1 MSSESTP
8 VVIIDKD
15 NTTGYYW
22 DASEITT
29 KVVYEYGR
37 NRPFAYAE
45 VSLKRTYFYSTD
57 LYWNTAPHCPKDNSG
72 VAIPPNIVLGTTTIH
87 IEAYGQSYDMIIDD
101 KEDVE
106 DYIVLKC
113 YNKAY
118 KLRSAIYLSSLCA
131 MTGTVSGSTITCYF
145 ASDPSNSIGTATV
158 TNNRFAISYNID
170 STSSVTFN
178 CILDS
183 KKNIIVDFI
192 EGVGSAIFKFI
203 SVKALGFTPENCVCD
218 KGFSYGYDAYAPT
231 IGTSYAQADMQLIKN
246 APKIAG
252 EDVVK
257 LRVNY
262 ICWDLIKA
270 LGYLSNRWPFF
281 YDKAY
286 FVDYND
292 SNYCNKMYAMR
303 LDYGVDDNTGENL
316 SYTQAEE
323 GGASKGL
330 DIYHIV
336 DSIDQGTSYVQS
348 SQIVNSENHSER
360 VFISDAN
367 KEVNGTEV
375 VFPYP
380 ETYDSSKFDNTTRD
394 ELTRKLAFEKLATFF
409 KPLDCV
415 QFTISEMNGDISNV
429 IPDVIATS
437 FSDLPS
443 TANNGDIGLVT
454 DGLMKTFYQY
464 DASATEDKWKLY
476 VYATFSNT
484 RDTRFSVYTCIAN
497 LDDIQNNVKM
507 QDAPLS
513 YVQLS
518 WPECMTTFT
527 FGNPEFIDSAFISGK
542 LEQNS
547 VVSVVD
553 GTTDLSISD
562 KMSAKI
568 VVGNQTLSELDDD
581 RTGFN
586 GLIMEKNRNSELYR
600 LAGYNNGT
608 LEAYFDSQGRIL
620 SGNAE
625 FGSGNLIS
633 GVMIDHNGITI
644 AGSTDEKYVPYET
657 DSSGNNTVDANTYQ
671 IQAGGIN
678 GGIVKIDK
686 YGLRTYSTANVL
698 QCSVGTDGAISA
710 GEGRVKIGPNGL
722 STYDSNNNRV
732 CYVGTDGQFVGI
744 KATYANT
751 AGSATS
757 ADNADNAGYASS
769 AGGGYVVIDY
779 NGLRTYSSVGHTS
792 STLQCS
798 VGSKGAITAGQGRVV
813 LDRAGLRTFDGDY
826 NTYESSSTWVD
837 SHLQCS
843 VGTDGVFSAGSMKA
857 IIDKEGIK
865 VYGGNA
871 SSSFMSTGLQFSSK
885 SYGTTGPVTTIES
898 YTTDSA
904 YTNYPSKTVSALAFK
919 GWTQEGGNTQEMR
932 IWVYGG
938 IASEGDVNANVNHGG
953 CNAIAG
959 EFYWKTY
966 ATQGY
971 AQPTPPMATGDS
983 IYYWYHIIRSGYT
996 GRAGNGKRYYYGWL
1010 EQGGFDG
1017 TSTSA
1022 STDPVSFPIS
1032 FDSIQGAM
1040 CCSYRKGPGDEGNDY
1055 VSNISNSGMNCRHES
1070 GKGFY
1075 WRAWGYVFVEI
1086 TPTY

>member
-8 VVIIDKD
+8 VVIIDR
-15 NTTGYYW
+15 NNPTGYYW

-106 DYIVLKC
+106 DYVVLKC

-303 LDYGVDDNTGENL
+303 LDYGVDDKTGENL

-336 DSIDQGTSYVQS
+336 ESIDQGTSYVQS

-360 VFISDAN
+360 VIISDASR
-367 KEVNGTEV
+367 EVNGTEV

-429 IPDVIATS
+429 IPDVIVTS

-464 DASATEDKWKLY
+464 DASATGDKWKLY

-671 IQAGGIN
+671 IQAGGVN

-710 GEGRVKIGPNGL
+710 GGGRVKIGPNGL

-757 ADNADNAGYASS
+757 AENADNAGYASS
-769 AGGGYVVIDY
+769 AGGGYVVVDY
-779 NGLRTYSSVGHTS
+779 NGLRTYSNVNHDS

-798 VGSKGAITAGQGRVV
+798 VGSDGKIIAGAGAVQLDKTGFNTYDTSGNLRTTIGVDGTLKIYSNNDINGLRVYGEYNETYEDYDVGAIYSGYSTDNEFILNLYARGAG
-813 LDRAGLRTFDGDY
+813 GL
-826 NTYESSSTWVD
+826 ESGYIRMYAP
-837 SHLQCS
+837 H
-843 VGTDGVFSAGSMKA
+843 GV
-857 IIDKEGIK
+857 
-865 VYGGNA
+865 Y
-871 SSSFMSTGLQFSSK
+871 
-885 SYGTTGPVTTIES
+885 
-898 YTTDSA
+898 
-904 YTNYPSKTVSALAFK
+904 
-919 GWTQEGGNTQEMR
+919 
-932 IWVYGG
+932 
-938 IASEGDVNANVNHGG
+938 ANEI
-953 CNAIAG
+953 NAIVD
-959 EFYWKTY
+959 YKT
-966 ATQGY
+966 
-971 AQPTPPMATGDS
+971 S
-983 IYYWYHIIRSGYT
+983 
-996 GRAGNGKRYYYGWL
+996 
-1010 EQGGFDG
+1010 

-1022 STDPVSFPIS
+1022 TFDGKTCTHTRWTIRYVYKKDASLGKRVWTETGGIVTINDSSKELSEGTYFVSFLKT
-1032 FDSIQGAM
+1032 GN
-1040 CCSYRKGPGDEGNDY
+1040 EGNVIPSPLGAVVHTIRK
-1055 VSNISNSGMNCRHES
+1055 VSSNNGWNYIVSLSGSGMNFLS
-1070 GKGFY
+1070 AQGTGFTY
-1075 WRAWGYVFVEI
+1075 RAWGLSAL
-1086 TPTY
+1086 

>member
-8 VVIIDKD
+8 VVIIDRD
-15 NTTGYYW
+15 NPTGYYW

-45 VSLKRTYFYSTD
+45 VSFKRTYFYSTD

-106 DYIVLKC
+106 DYVVLKC

-303 LDYGVDDNTGENL
+303 LDYGVDDKTGENL

-336 DSIDQGTSYVQS
+336 ESIDQGTSYVQS

-360 VFISDAN
+360 VIISDASR
-367 KEVNGTEV
+367 EVNGTEV

-454 DGLMKTFYQY
+454 DGLMKTYYQY

-657 DSSGNNTVDANTYQ
+657 DSSGNNNVDANTYQ
-671 IQAGGIN
+671 IQAGGVN
-678 GGIVKIDK
+678 GGIVKLDK
-686 YGLRTYSTANVL
+686 YGLRTYSTSNVL

-710 GEGRVKIGPNGL
+710 GGGRVKIGPNGL

-769 AGGGYVVIDY
+769 AGGGYVVVDY
-779 NGLRTYSSVGHTS
+779 NGLRTYSSTTHAGN
-792 STLQCS
+792 TLQCS
-798 VGSKGAITAGQGRVV
+798 VGSDGKIVAGAGAVQLDKTGFNTYDTSGNLRTSIGTDGTLKIYSNNNTNGLRIHGRYNETYQDYDTGAIYSSYSTDNKYILNLFARGAEGLSSGYIRLFAPQGVYADDINAIVQYRTSTNTSETFDGETCTHKQWTIRYVYKKDASLGRVV
-813 LDRAGLRTFDGDY
+813 WTETGGTVTVND
-826 NTYESSSTWVD
+826 SSRE
-837 SHLQCS
+837 
-843 VGTDGVFSAGSMKA
+843 
-857 IIDKEGIK
+857 I
-865 VYGGNA
+865 
-871 SSSFMSTGLQFSSK
+871 
-885 SYGTTGPVTTIES
+885 
-898 YTTDSA
+898 
-904 YTNYPSKTVSALAFK
+904 
-919 GWTQEGGNTQEMR
+919 
-932 IWVYGG
+932 
-938 IASEGDVNANVNHGG
+938 SEGSY
-953 CNAIAG
+953 
-959 EFYWKTY
+959 F
-966 ATQGY
+966 
-971 AQPTPPMATGDS
+971 
-983 IYYWYHIIRSGYT
+983 
-996 GRAGNGKRYYYGWL
+996 
-1010 EQGGFDG
+1010 
-1017 TSTSA
+1017 
-1022 STDPVSFPIS
+1022 VSFLRIS
-1032 FDSIQGAM
+1032 DVDDVIPNPLGGEVHTI
-1040 CCSYRKGPGDEGNDY
+1040 RKVSSNNGWNY
-1055 VSNISNSGMNCRHES
+1055 VISLGSLGMNILSAQGR
-1070 GKGFY
+1070 GFTY
-1075 WRAWGYVFVEI
+1075 RAWGAS
-1086 TPTY
+1086 TL

>member
-1 MSSESTP
+1 MSSESSP
-8 VVIIDKD
+8 VVIIDRD
-15 NTTGYYW
+15 NSTGYYW

-45 VSLKRTYFYSTD
+45 VSLKRTYFYSND
-57 LYWNTAPHCPKDNSG
+57 LYWNTAPHCPKNESG
-72 VAIPPNIVLGTTTIH
+72 EAIPPNIVLGTTTIH

-101 KEDVE
+101 KEDIE
-106 DYIVLKC
+106 DYVVLKC

-131 MTGTVSGSTITCYF
+131 MTGTVSGSAVTCYF

-158 TNNRFAISYNID
+158 SNNRFAISYAID
-170 STSSVTFN
+170 SSSTVTFN

-183 KKNIIVDFI
+183 KKNIIVDYI
-192 EGVGSAIFKFI
+192 EGTGSAIFKFI

-303 LDYGVDDNTGENL
+303 LDYGVDDTTGENL
-316 SYTQAEE
+316 SFTQAEE

-336 DSIDQGTSYVQS
+336 ESIDQGTSYVQS

-360 VFISDAN
+360 VIISDAN
-367 KEVNGTEV
+367 REVNGTEV

-380 ETYDSSKFDNTTRD
+380 ETYDSSKFDNTKRD

-415 QFTISEMNGDISNV
+415 QFTISEMNGDVTNV
-429 IPDVIATS
+429 IPDVVATS
-437 FSDLPS
+437 FSDLPA
-443 TANNGDIGLVT
+443 TAKNGDIGLVT
-454 DGLMKTFYQY
+454 DGLMKTYYQY
-464 DASATEDKWKLY
+464 DASATGNKWNLY

-527 FGNPEFIDSAFISGK
+527 FGNPEFIDSAYISGK

-547 VVSVVD
+547 VVNVVD

-644 AGSTDEKYVPYET
+644 ANQSEDKYVPYT
-657 DSSGNNTVDANTYQ
+657 IDSSGNAIINGNIYQTQIKNVNGGNTV
-671 IQAGGIN
+671 I
-678 GGIVKIDK
+678 
-686 YGLRTYSTANVL
+686 L
-698 QCSVGTDGAISA
+698 
-710 GEGRVKIGPNGL
+710 GPNGL
-722 STYDSNNNRV
+722 STYDSDGTLKS
-732 CYVGTDGQFVGI
+732 YVGSDGRIYGTSAVF
-744 KATYANT
+744 ASN
-751 AGSATS
+751 AGSAG
-757 ADNADNAGYASS
+757 D
-769 AGGGYVVIDY
+769 GYVVIDY

-826 NTYESSSTWVD
+826 NTYGSNSTWVN

-857 IIDKEGIK
+857 LIDKDGVK
-865 VYGGNA
+865 VYGGSS

-904 YTNYPSKTVSALAFK
+904 YTNYPSKTISALAFK
-919 GWTQEGGNTQEMR
+919 GWTQEGGSTQEMK

-938 IASEGDVNANVNHGG
+938 IVSEGDVNANVNHGG

-983 IYYWYHIIRSGYT
+983 IYNWYHIIRSGYT

-1022 STDPVSFPIS
+1022 GTDSVSFPLT

-1040 CCSYRKGPGDEGNDY
+1040 CCSYREGPGDEGNDY
-1055 VSNISNSGMNCRHES
+1055 VSNISNSGMDCRHE
-1070 GKGFY
+1070 GGHGFY

>member
-1 MSSESTP
+1 MSSESSP

-15 NTTGYYW
+15 NPTGYYW

-45 VSLKRTYFYSTD
+45 VSLKRAYFNSTD

-101 KEDVE
+101 KEDIE
-106 DYIVLKC
+106 DYVVLKC

-131 MTGTVSGSTITCYF
+131 MTGTVSGSKVTCYF

-158 TNNRFAISYNID
+158 TNNRFAISYKID
-170 STSSVTFN
+170 STSTVIFN

-183 KKNIIVDFI
+183 KKNIIVDYI
-192 EGVGSAIFKFI
+192 EGLGSAIFKFI

-218 KGFSYGYDAYAPT
+218 KGYSYGYNAYAST

-246 APKIAG
+246 APKIVG

-257 LRVNY
+257 LRVGY
-262 ICWDLIKA
+262 PCWDLIKA

-303 LDYGVDDNTGENL
+303 LDYGVDDTTGENL

-323 GGASKGL
+323 GGASEGL

-336 DSIDQGTSYVQS
+336 ESIDQGTSYVQS
-348 SQIVNSENHSER
+348 SQIVDSENHSER
-360 VFISDAN
+360 VIISDAS

-415 QFTISEMNGDISNV
+415 QFTISEMNGDVSNI
-429 IPDVIATS
+429 IPDYIATS
-437 FSDLPS
+437 FSDLPA
-443 TANNGDIGLVT
+443 TAKNGDIGLVT

-464 DASATEDKWKLY
+464 DASATGDKWKLY

-497 LDDIQNNVKM
+497 LNDIQNNVKM

-527 FGNPEFIDSAFISGK
+527 FGNPEFIDSAYISGK

-671 IQAGGIN
+671 IQAGGVN

-710 GEGRVKIGPNGL
+710 GGGRVKIGPNGL

-744 KATYANT
+744 RATYANT

-757 ADNADNAGYASS
+757 ADSADNAGYASS
-769 AGGGYVVIDY
+769 AGGGYVVVDY

-826 NTYESSSTWVD
+826 NTYGSSSTWVD

-857 IIDKEGIK
+857 IIGKDGVK
-865 VYGGNA
+865 VYGGNT

-885 SYGTTGPVTTIES
+885 PYGTAGPVTTIES

-904 YTNYPSKTVSALAFK
+904 YTYYPSKTVSALAFK
-919 GWTQEGGNTQEMR
+919 GWTQEGGMTQEMR
-932 IWVYGG
+932 IWVHGG

-959 EFYWKTY
+959 EFHWKTY
-966 ATQGY
+966 ASHGY
-971 AQPTPPMATGDS
+971 AQPTPPMATGSS
-983 IYYWYHIIRSGYT
+983 IYFWYHIIRSGYT
-996 GRAGNGKRYYYGWL
+996 GRADNGRRYYYGWL

-1022 STDPVSFPIS
+1022 GTDSVSFPLN

-1040 CCSYRKGPGDEGNDY
+1040 CCSYREGPGDQGNDY
-1055 VSNISNSGMNCRHES
+1055 VSNISNSGMSCRHEK
-1070 GKGFY
+1070 GHGFY

-1086 TPTY
+1086 APTY